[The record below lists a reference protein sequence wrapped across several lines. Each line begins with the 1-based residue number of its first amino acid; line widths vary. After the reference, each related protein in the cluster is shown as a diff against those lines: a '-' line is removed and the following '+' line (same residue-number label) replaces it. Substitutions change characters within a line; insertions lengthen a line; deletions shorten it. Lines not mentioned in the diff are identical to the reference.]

1 MIKRI
6 VKLTFQEEKVTDFL
20 ALFERSHQSIR
31 AFPGC
36 SHLELLRATGQSN
49 VFFTYSYWDS
59 PQALESYRRS
69 ALFKGTWKETKKL
82 FADKPAAWSV
92 EQLY

>member
-6 VKLTFQEEKVTDFL
+6 VKLTFQEERVSDFL
-20 ALFERSHQSIR
+20 ALFERTHQHIR

-36 SHLELLRATGQSN
+36 NHLELLRGTDQPN
-49 VFFTYSYWDS
+49 VFFTYSYWDG
-59 PQALESYRRS
+59 PEALENYRHS

-82 FADKPAAWSV
+82 FSDKPKAWSV